1 MTSGKAQD
9 QQKTRPLKKGD
20 HLFLI
25 DGSGYIFRA
34 YHALPP
40 LTRKSDGVPVGA
52 VSGFCNMLYKFIE
65 DTKDEFE
72 PTHLAVIFDAS
83 SKTFRN
89 EIYPQYKAHRPPPP
103 EDLVPQFT
111 LVRDAVRAFSVP
123 SIEMMGYEADDLIA
137 TYARLAREAGAR
149 VTIVSSD
156 KDLMQLV
163 NDDVDML
170 DTMKLKTI
178 THEGVMEKFGVAPD
192 RVVDVQALAGDSVDN
207 VPGVPGIGIKTA
219 AQLIDEFGS
228 LQTLLNATDDECN
241 LRLEKIQ
248 KEIDEE
254 AGKSIKPSSGR
265 QVAEIIFEKLG
276 LPGEQRDK
284 KGQLTVDAATLEK
297 LAFEGNTFC
306 KNILRARILSKMIS
320 SYRETLEKNIKRAE
334 ISLRLVTL
342 EQNVPIDEPLESF
355 GLAEPDPERLIAF
368 LKHMEF
374 ATLTRRVGDRYKIDV
389 ASIAASDEGLPTDR
403 SAASSKE
410 EAAPKTASKAAKEK
424 PQHDTRA
431 MAPGGE
437 PGATIMGLDQSFAE
451 ARHVGVTKADELKS
465 WVARA
470 HDQGYVAV
478 DTETDA
484 LDVMQAR
491 LVGVSLS
498 LIPGEACYIP
508 LQHGGNGG
516 LDLDNAGEAEQIPL
530 KEALAI
536 LKPMLEDPSVL
547 KIGQNLKFDMGVF
560 AQHGIM
566 LTPLDDTM
574 HMSYALDAGRHGH
587 GMDELSQIHLGHT
600 PIPFKEVAG
609 SGKSQITFDQVPV
622 EKAIAYAA
630 EDADV
635 TLRLWHILKP
645 RLVAE
650 SKMTLYETL
659 ERPLVPVVVAMERA
673 GIKVDKAVL
682 ARLSAEFAQKMA
694 QYEDEIYELAGEH
707 FNIASPKQLG
717 EILFDKMSLEG
728 GRKTKTGAWSTDADT
743 LDTLA
748 AQGHDLPQR
757 VLDWR
762 GLSKLK
768 STYTD
773 ALPGF
778 IDPDTGRVHTSYS
791 LAATST
797 GRFASSEPN
806 LQNIPVR
813 TEDGRK
819 IRTAFIADTGNKLIS
834 ADYSQ
839 IELRL
844 LAHIA
849 DIPALKKAFADGLD
863 IHAMTA
869 SEIFG
874 VPIEGMDP
882 SVRRRAKAINFGIV
896 YGISAFGLANQ
907 LGISRTEAGEYINA
921 YFTKFPGIR
930 AYMDDTKA
938 SAHTNGYVE
947 TIFGRRIHLPA
958 INSSSQAERSF
969 MERAAINAPI
979 QGSAADIIRR
989 AMIRMPQALSDAKL
1003 SARMLLQVHDELIF
1017 EAPEAETDVTIKL
1030 VSKVM
1035 SGAAEPALMLSVPLD
1050 VDARAANNWDEAH

>member
-1 MTSGKAQD
+1 MTSGKAQE

-89 EIYPQYKAHRPPPP
+89 EIYPQYKANRPPPP

-178 THEGVMEKFGVAPD
+178 THDGVMEKFGVAPD
-192 RVVDVQALAGDSVDN
+192 KVVDVQALAGDSVDN

-219 AQLIDEFGS
+219 AQLINEYGDLE
-228 LQTLLNATDDECN
+228 TLLERASEIKQTKRREN
-241 LRLEKIQ
+241 LIEF
-248 KEIDEE
+248 
-254 AGKSIKPSSGR
+254 
-265 QVAEIIFEKLG
+265 AE
-276 LPGEQRDK
+276 Q
-284 KGQLTVDAATLEK
+284 
-297 LAFEGNTFC
+297 
-306 KNILRARILSKMIS
+306 ARIS
-320 SYRETLEKNIKRAE
+320 R
-334 ISLRLVTL
+334 RLVEL
-342 EQNVPIDEPLESF
+342 EQNVPIEEPLESF

-389 ASIAASDEGLPTDR
+389 ASIAPSDDGLPTDR
-403 SAASSKE
+403 SASPAKE
-410 EAAPKTASKAAKEK
+410 EAAPKGDPKPTSPK
-424 PQHDTRA
+424 PQHDARA
-431 MAPGGE
+431 MPPGGE
-437 PGATIMGLDQSFAE
+437 PGATIRGLDQSFDE
-451 ARHVGVTKADELKS
+451 ANHVGVTKAEALKS

-478 DTETDA
+478 DTETDS
-484 LDVMQAR
+484 LNVMQAR

-498 LIPGEACYIP
+498 LVPGEACYIP

-516 LDLDNAGEAEQIPL
+516 LDLDNTGEAEQIPL

-536 LKPMLEDPSVL
+536 LRPMLEDPSVL

-560 AQHGIM
+560 ARHGIM
-566 LTPLDDTM
+566 LAPIDDTM

-609 SGKSQITFDQVPV
+609 SGKAQITFDQVPV

-743 LDTLA
+743 LDMLA

-797 GRFASSEPN
+797 GRFASSDPN

-819 IRTAFIADTGNKLIS
+819 IRTAFVADTGNKLIS

-849 DIPALKKAFADGLD
+849 NIPALKKAFAEGLD

-907 LGISRTEAGEYINA
+907 LGISRTEAGDYINA

-938 SAHTNGYVE
+938 FAHSNGYVE
-947 TIFGRRIHLPA
+947 TIFGRRIHLPS

-1017 EAPEAETDVTIKL
+1017 EAPKAETDATIKL

-1050 VDARAANNWDEAH
+1050 VDARAAKNWDEAH